1 PGARWRR
8 LAPHDTKGL
17 LLGEYTGCCQ
27 SVGGV
32 GAACA
37 QHGYQSP
44 NGGFYVVENAKGEIV
59 GQAWAWRGTRGELVL
74 DSLETLG
81 NHVSSSA
88 WKKLIAAFAAKLAE
102 SSGNVTAVH
111 IGTGGGTPKNMGLN
125 KAAKPAQP

>member
-44 NGGFYVVENAKGEIV
+44 DGGFYVVENAKGEIV
-59 GQAWAWRGTRGELVL
+59 GQSWAWRGTKGELVL

-81 NHVSSSA
+81 KHVSTTA
-88 WKKLIAAFAAKLAE
+88 WKNIVAAFAAKLAE
-102 SSGNVTAVH
+102 SPENNVTSLH
-111 IGTGGGTPKNMGLN
+111 IGQGGGTPKNMGLDTE
-125 KAAKPAQP
+125 